1 MAEREAKT
9 CEEQLCYRIPTWG
22 SPSSDSPVVFVKGED
37 RGIICKCK
45 AGVSVSQ
52 CVRRLGFHSMSG
64 RTAAS
69 TCEADHHRSR

>member
-1 MAEREAKT
+1 MRSSSVTEFLHGGHLVVT
-9 CEEQLCYRIPTWG
+9 LQL
-22 SPSSDSPVVFVKGED
+22 FVKGED

-64 RTAAS
+64 RTAAN
-69 TCEADHHRSR
+69 TCEADHHSCR